1 MSGELVGLII
11 GFVLTIFIF
20 SYAFGDNALYRLAV
34 HILVGVSAAYAAI
47 IVTRHVIVPNIQ
59 RVSENPTN
67 PENLL
72 WLVPIALLL
81 LLYLLRRW
89 TGNGAVAFLMGV
101 GAAVAL
107 VGAVRGT
114 IVPLV
119 TAVPDQILFP
129 GQSIVTALLT
139 ISTLMT
145 FQFTRRINIEEPR
158 WQTIFSQIG
167 RAVIMI
173 TFGALFAGALN
184 TSLLLLAD
192 RLDYLIQ
199 IPGQVIDLIR

>member
-119 TAVPDQILFP
+119 TAVPDLILFP

-145 FQFTRRINIEEPR
+145 FQFTRRINTEEPR

>member
-1 MSGELVGLII
+1 MSGELVGLIV

-47 IVTRHVIVPNIQ
+47 IVTRRVIVPNIQ
-59 RVSENPTN
+59 RVSDNPTN

-72 WLVPIALLL
+72 WLIPVALLF

-107 VGAVRGT
+107 VGAIRGT
-114 IVPLV
+114 IVPLI
-119 TAVPDQILFP
+119 TAVPAQILFP

-145 FQFTRRINIEEPR
+145 FQFTRRINTQEPR
-158 WQTIFSQIG
+158 WQAIFSQIG

-199 IPGQVIDLIR
+199 IPGQVIDLFP

>member
-145 FQFTRRINIEEPR
+145 FQFTRRINTEEPR